1 MSLGLTI
8 FTLVHV
14 AISLIGIASGLM
26 VTYGFLTAKRLDGW
40 TTTFLTSTVLTSIT
54 GFLFP
59 FHELLAS
66 HVVGGISLVILALAI
81 FARYRRKLAGAWG
94 MRYVIAAMAALYL
107 NVFVLVVQ
115 LFEKVPRFREL
126 APTQS
131 EPPFVVT
138 QIFVL
143 AVFVALTVL
152 AALRFRQE
160 RLHAEINAA

>member
-1 MSLGLTI
+1 MTLGLTI

-40 TTTFLTSTVLTSIT
+40 TATFLTSTVLTSVT

-59 FHELLAS
+59 FHGLLAS
-66 HVVGGISLVILALAI
+66 HLVGGISLVILALAI

-94 MRYVIAAMAALYL
+94 MRYVIAAMVALYL

-115 LFEKVPRFREL
+115 LFEKIPRLEEL

-131 EPPFVVT
+131 EAPFVVT

-143 AVFVALTVL
+143 AIFVALTVL
-152 AALRFRQE
+152 AAMRFRQE
-160 RLHAEINAA
+160 RVQAEINAA

>member
-40 TTTFLTSTVLTSIT
+40 TTTFLTSTVLTSVT

-115 LFEKVPRFREL
+115 LFEKIPRLEEL

-131 EPPFVVT
+131 EAPFVVT

-143 AVFVALTVL
+143 AIFVALTVL
-152 AALRFRQE
+152 AAMRFRQE
-160 RLHAEINAA
+160 RVQAEINAA

>member
-115 LFEKVPRFREL
+115 LFEKIPRLEEL

-131 EPPFVVT
+131 EAPFVVT
-138 QIFVL
+138 QVFVL
-143 AVFVALTVL
+143 AIFVVLTVL

-160 RLHAEINAA
+160 RLQAEIKAA

>member
-40 TTTFLTSTVLTSIT
+40 TTTFLTSTVLTSVT

-66 HVVGGISLVILALAI
+66 HLVGGISLVILALAT

-115 LFEKVPRFREL
+115 LFEKIPRLEEL

-131 EPPFVVT
+131 EAPFVVT
-138 QIFVL
+138 QVFVL
-143 AVFVALTVL
+143 AIFVVLTVL

-160 RLHAEINAA
+160 RLQAEIKAA

>member
-40 TTTFLTSTVLTSIT
+40 TTTFLTSTVLTSVT

-81 FARYRRKLAGAWG
+81 FARYGRKLAGAWG

-115 LFEKVPRFREL
+115 LFEKIPRLEEL

-131 EPPFVVT
+131 EAPFVVT
-138 QIFVL
+138 QVFVL
-143 AVFVALTVL
+143 AVFVVL
-152 AALRFRQE
+152 SVRAAIRFRQE
-160 RLHAEINAA
+160 RLEAGINAA

>member
-1 MSLGLTI
+1 MTLGLTI

-14 AISLIGIASGLM
+14 AISLIGIASGLR

-40 TTTFLTSTVLTSIT
+40 TATFLTSTVLTSVT

-59 FHELLAS
+59 FHGLLAS
-66 HVVGGISLVILALAI
+66 HLVGGISLVILALAI

-94 MRYVIAAMAALYL
+94 MRYVIAAMVALYL

-115 LFEKVPRFREL
+115 LFEKIPRLEVL

-131 EPPFVVT
+131 EAPFVVT

-143 AVFVALTVL
+143 AIFVALTVL
-152 AALRFRQE
+152 AAIRFRHE
-160 RLHAEINAA
+160 RLQAEINAA

>member
-1 MSLGLTI
+1 MTLGLTI
-8 FTLVHV
+8 FTLAHV
-14 AISLIGIASGLM
+14 AISLIGIASGL
-26 VTYGFLTAKRLDGW
+26 VVVYGFVTAKRLDGW
-40 TTTFLTSTVLTSIT
+40 TATFLTSTVLTSVT

-59 FHELLAS
+59 FHGLLAS

-81 FARYRRKLAGAWG
+81 FARYGRKLAGAWG
-94 MRYVIAAMAALYL
+94 MRYVIAAMVALYL

-115 LFEKVPRFREL
+115 LFEKIPRLQAL

-131 EPPFVVT
+131 EPPFLVT

-143 AVFVALTVL
+143 AVFVALSVV

-160 RLHAEINAA
+160 RLQAEINSA